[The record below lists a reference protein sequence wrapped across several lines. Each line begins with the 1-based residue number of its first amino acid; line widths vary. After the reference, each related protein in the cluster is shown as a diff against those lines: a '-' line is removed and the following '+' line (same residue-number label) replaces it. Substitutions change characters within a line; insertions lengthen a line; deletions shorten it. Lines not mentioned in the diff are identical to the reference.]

1 MQPSKDYFS
10 EKSKV
15 YEKEPARVDNV
26 TNIADAIVNKLTY
39 DKTTTHLMDFGSGTG
54 LLTTKIAPHVKKI
67 TTVDI
72 SPSMNEQLR
81 SKKDSFP
88 CELAMLE
95 LDLSSAELD
104 ETFDGIISSMTI
116 HHVEDT
122 LALFQKF
129 HRLLNSGGTIALA
142 DLDKEDGSFHSEDM
156 GVFHFGFDQEEFAKL
171 AQKAGFEDVN
181 IEIVSI
187 AKKPYGEY
195 PIFLLTGTKPL
206 TR

>member
-1 MQPSKDYFS
+1 MQTPKDYFA

-15 YEKEPARVDNV
+15 YEQEPARVDNV
-26 TNIADAIVNKLTY
+26 TNIADAILNKLSY

-67 TTVDI
+67 TTIDV

-81 SKKDSFP
+81 AKQDTLA

-95 LDLSSAELD
+95 LDLVTHEID

-116 HHVEDT
+116 HHVEDVQ
-122 LALFQKF
+122 ALFHKF
-129 HRLLNSGGTIALA
+129 HRMLNSGGTIALA
-142 DLDKEDGSFHSEDM
+142 DLDKEDGTFHSEDT
-156 GVFHFGFDQEEFAKL
+156 GVFHFGFDQEEFAAL
-171 AQKAGFEDVN
+171 AQKAGFEDVT

-195 PIFLLTGTKPL
+195 PIFLLTGHKS
-206 TR
+206 

>member
-1 MQPSKDYFS
+1 MQTPKDYFH

-26 TNIADAIVNKLTY
+26 TNIADAILNKLSY

-54 LLTTKIAPHVKKI
+54 LLTAKIAPHVKKI
-67 TTVDI
+67 PAVDV

-81 SKKDSFP
+81 AKQDTLA

-95 LDLSSAELD
+95 LDLVTHELD

-116 HHVEDT
+116 HHVKDT

-129 HRLLNSGGTIALA
+129 HRMLNSGGTIALA
-142 DLDKEDGSFHSEDM
+142 DLDKEDGTFHTEDM
-156 GVFHFGFDQEEFAKL
+156 GVFHFGFDQEEFAAL
-171 AQKAGFEDVN
+171 AQKAGFEDVS

-195 PIFLLTGTKPL
+195 PIFLLTGRKV
-206 TR
+206 

>member
-1 MQPSKDYFS
+1 MQTPKDYFH

-26 TNIADAIVNKLTY
+26 TNIADAILTKLSY

-54 LLTTKIAPHVKKI
+54 LLTAKIAPHVKKI

-81 SKKDSFP
+81 AKQDLLA

-95 LDLSSAELD
+95 LDLVTHELD

-116 HHVEDT
+116 HHVKDT
-122 LALFQKF
+122 LALFHKF
-129 HRLLNSGGTIALA
+129 YRMLNSGGTIALA
-142 DLDKEDGSFHSEDM
+142 DLDKEDGTFHTKDM
-156 GVFHFGFDQEEFAKL
+156 GVFHFGFDQDEFAAL
-171 AQKAGFEDVN
+171 AKKAGFEDIT

-195 PIFLLTGTKPL
+195 PIFLLTGRKS
-206 TR
+206 

>member
-1 MQPSKDYFS
+1 MQAPKDYFH

-15 YEKEPARVDNV
+15 HETEPARVDNV
-26 TNIADAIVNKLTY
+26 TNIADAILEKLIY
-39 DKTTTHLMDFGSGTG
+39 DKTSTHLMDFGSGTG
-54 LLTTKIAPHVKKI
+54 LLTAKIAPYVKKI
-67 TTVDI
+67 TTIDI

-95 LDLSSAELD
+95 LDLSSAEID
-104 ETFDGIISSMTI
+104 ETFDDIISSMTI

-129 HRLLNSGGTIALA
+129 HRLLNRGGTIALA
-142 DLDKEDGSFHSEDM
+142 DLDKEDGTFHTEDM
-156 GVFHFGFDQEEFAKL
+156 GVFHFGFDQEEFATL
-171 AQKAGFEDVN
+171 AKKAGFEDVT
-181 IEIVSI
+181 IEIVSV

-195 PIFLLTGTKPL
+195 PIFLLTGRK
-206 TR
+206 R

>member
-1 MQPSKDYFS
+1 MQAPKDYFH

-15 YEKEPARVDNV
+15 YETEPARVDNV
-26 TNIADAIVNKLTY
+26 TNIGDAILEKLIY
-39 DKTTTHLMDFGSGTG
+39 DKTSTHLMDFGSGTG
-54 LLTTKIAPHVKKI
+54 LLTAKIAPYVKKI
-67 TTVDI
+67 TTIDI

-95 LDLSSAELD
+95 LDLSSAEID
-104 ETFDGIISSMTI
+104 ETFDDIISSMTI

-142 DLDKEDGSFHSEDM
+142 DLDKEDGTFHTEDM
-156 GVFHFGFDQEEFAKL
+156 GVFHFGFDQEEFATL
-171 AQKAGFEDVN
+171 AKKAGFEDVT
-181 IEIVSI
+181 IEIVSV
-187 AKKPYGEY
+187 AKEPYGDY
-195 PIFLLTGTKPL
+195 PIFLLTGRK
-206 TR
+206 R

>member
-1 MQPSKDYFS
+1 MQTQKDYFS
-10 EKSKV
+10 EKSKM

-26 TNIADAIVNKLTY
+26 TNIADAILTKLSY
-39 DKTTTHLMDFGSGTG
+39 DKTATHLMDFGSGTG
-54 LLTTKIAPHVKKI
+54 LLTAKIAPHVKKI

-81 SKKDSFP
+81 AKQDTLA

-95 LDLSSAELD
+95 LDLVTHELN

-116 HHVEDT
+116 HHVEDVQ
-122 LALFQKF
+122 ALFHKF
-129 HRLLNSGGTIALA
+129 YRMLNSGGTIALA
-142 DLDKEDGSFHSEDM
+142 DLDKEDGTFHSEDT
-156 GVFHFGFDQEEFAKL
+156 GVFHFGFDQEVFAAL
-171 AQKAGFEDVN
+171 AQKAGFEDVT

-195 PIFLLTGTKPL
+195 PIFLLTGYKY
-206 TR
+206 

>member
-1 MQPSKDYFS
+1 MQPTKDYFS

-15 YEKEPARVDNV
+15 YETEPARVDNV
-26 TNIADAIVNKLTY
+26 TNIADAILNKLTY
-39 DKTTTHLMDFGSGTG
+39 DKTTTHVMDFGSGTG
-54 LLTTKIAPHVKKI
+54 LLTTKVAPHVRKI

-81 SKKDSFP
+81 SKKDSLP
-88 CELAMLE
+88 CELTMLE
-95 LDLSSAELD
+95 IDLSTAELD

-142 DLDKEDGSFHSEDM
+142 DLDTEDGTFHSDDT
-156 GVFHFGFDQEEFAKL
+156 GVFHFGFDQEEFATL
-171 AQKAGFEDVN
+171 AKKAGFEDVN

-187 AKKPYGEY
+187 AKKPYGDY
-195 PIFLLTGTKPL
+195 PIFLLTGYK
-206 TR
+206 R

>member
-1 MQPSKDYFS
+1 MQTPKDYFS

-26 TNIADAIVNKLTY
+26 TNIADAILTKLSY
-39 DKTTTHLMDFGSGTG
+39 DKTITHLMDFGSGTG

-81 SKKDSFP
+81 AKRATLA

-95 LDLSSAELD
+95 LDLVEHELD
-104 ETFDGIISSMTI
+104 DTFDGIISSMTI

-129 HRLLNSGGTIALA
+129 HRMLNSGGTIALA
-142 DLDKEDGSFHSEDM
+142 DLDKEDGTFHTEDM
-156 GVFHFGFDQEEFAKL
+156 GVFHFGFDQEEFTIL
-171 AQKAGFEDVN
+171 AQKAGFEDVT
-181 IEIVSI
+181 IEIVSV

-195 PIFLLTGTKPL
+195 PIFLLTGYK
-206 TR
+206 R

>member
-1 MQPSKDYFS
+1 MQPTKDYFS

-15 YEKEPARVDNV
+15 YETEPARVDNV
-26 TNIADAIVNKLTY
+26 TNIADAILNKLTY
-39 DKTTTHLMDFGSGTG
+39 NKTTTHIMDFGSGTG
-54 LLTTKIAPHVKKI
+54 LLTTKVAPHVRKI

-81 SKKDSFP
+81 SKKDSLP
-88 CELAMLE
+88 CELTMLE
-95 LDLSSAELD
+95 LDLSTAELD

-142 DLDKEDGSFHSEDM
+142 DLDTEDGTFHSDDT
-156 GVFHFGFDQEEFAKL
+156 GVFHFGFDQEEFATL
-171 AQKAGFEDVN
+171 AKKAGFEDVN

-187 AKKPYGEY
+187 AKKPYGDY
-195 PIFLLTGTKPL
+195 PIFLLTGYK
-206 TR
+206 R

>member
-1 MQPSKDYFS
+1 MQPTKDYFS

-15 YEKEPARVDNV
+15 YETEPARVDNV
-26 TNIADAIVNKLTY
+26 TNIADAILNKLTY
-39 DKTTTHLMDFGSGTG
+39 DKTTTHVMDFGSGTG
-54 LLTTKIAPHVKKI
+54 LLTTKVAPHVRKI

-81 SKKDSFP
+81 SKKDSLP
-88 CELAMLE
+88 CELTMLE
-95 LDLSSAELD
+95 IDLSTAELD

-142 DLDKEDGSFHSEDM
+142 DLDTEDGTFHSDDT
-156 GVFHFGFDQEEFAKL
+156 GVFHFGFDQEEFATL
-171 AQKAGFEDVN
+171 AKKAGFEDVN
-181 IEIVSI
+181 IEIVSV

-195 PIFLLTGTKPL
+195 PIFLLTGYK
-206 TR
+206 R